1 MNKKTAFFI
10 TLLVGLIIGYSVY
23 AFYKTHERKEYT
35 VHVGFLSEARRNP
48 LYAGRLFLKRMGIP
62 AYSKNSVKDISG
74 NFPDTDSVILIVTKR
89 STFSENHTEEL
100 LDWVRSGG
108 HLIARSVED
117 WKYAGRTND
126 EESESRDPLQQQLGI
141 STGKAITFDYDPK
154 EHEAAEDEHDA
165 DEDEADEDE
174 ADEDETDSTSDD
186 DLDLDED
193 STIGKILDFFTT
205 SAKDRAA
212 HTIKLRNVDKP
223 LKIETNGFKTLL
235 VSNDFKAKTEE
246 IKIDDQTFM
255 IRQKVGKGMVT
266 LISDIRFIKNY
277 HLEKSDHAE
286 IFWHLIHGKHP
297 ALDQPKNVW
306 LIHSSEIPNL
316 LDLLLKYA
324 WTFMLSLSFLF
335 IAWLMMATRRFGPL
349 IPKQAEDRRS
359 LKEHISSSGNFYWKN
374 DNKQK
379 LIDSSRKA
387 LLQRLAQVHSGW
399 SQRNKEEQVTLLAE
413 QVSMTPKAVQK
424 LLYTQNIEQTDEF
437 TSLIRQLERIRK
449 LI

>member
-1 MNKKTAFFI
+1 
-10 TLLVGLIIGYSVY
+10 
-23 AFYKTHERKEYT
+23 
-35 VHVGFLSEARRNP
+35 
-48 LYAGRLFLKRMGIP
+48 
-62 AYSKNSVKDISG
+62 
-74 NFPDTDSVILIVTKR
+74 
-89 STFSENHTEEL
+89 
-100 LDWVRSGG
+100 
-108 HLIARSVED
+108 
-117 WKYAGRTND
+117 
-126 EESESRDPLQQQLGI
+126 
-141 STGKAITFDYDPK
+141 
-154 EHEAAEDEHDA
+154 
-165 DEDEADEDE
+165 
-174 ADEDETDSTSDD
+174 
-186 DLDLDED
+186 
-193 STIGKILDFFTT
+193 
-205 SAKDRAA
+205 
-212 HTIKLRNVDKP
+212 
-223 LKIETNGFKTLL
+223 
-235 VSNDFKAKTEE
+235 
-246 IKIDDQTFM
+246 M